1 MLEKKIYPLIAIL
14 KPSVLICFLT
24 LPSLFFGQAPSQTST
39 ITLEEVA
46 LQAPKLKTSRL
57 LIPASVSSIDLI
69 PLQGFQQQL
78 SLQEYLRAVPGL
90 FSLNANN
97 YAQDL
102 RLSIRGFGSR
112 AAFGIRG
119 VKIIVDGI
127 PETTPDGQGQVDN
140 LPLGLLSRLEV
151 LRGPSASLYGN
162 AAGGVLYLNTLDSL
176 DGASTRFRSTFGSY
190 GYQNYQLTTQLKGAK
205 TIALFHLNR
214 TTTEGFRAFS
224 GLKQNVFN
232 AKIKHSFSPRSK
244 INFQLNYTNSPKAED
259 AGGLKLDETE
269 ADFRQARQRNL
280 DYNTFEKIDQFKI
293 GMRWEQEWGS
303 QWSLDSY
310 AFYSFRDFYGKLPF
324 ENGGII
330 DLFRNYYG
338 LGSRLSYEETQSKLT
353 HRWQLGFETNGQRD
367 QRDRFQSLQGM
378 QGDNVFSQLE
388 RFGNVG
394 ISLLD
399 DLQWDKFLIRTGL
412 RMDYQTLGADTEP
425 EIQEYTVLNPSI
437 GMSYALSRAHRI
449 FINFS
454 SSFETPTLSELSANP
469 TGGEGLNLDL
479 DPSKAINYELG
490 WKTQGSS
497 GYFEATTFYIK
508 SSNEILPYELEA
520 FPGRSFYQ
528 NAGATRRY
536 GLELAALYQWNR
548 WEMQASL
555 TQAQYQFEGEKTE
568 DNLEGNSL
576 PGIPNSQ
583 LFLQLQYSTNTD
595 WKWILSAEHI
605 GEFYANN
612 SNSVA
617 IESFQKLRFQIQKTV
632 QISWGEIDFHGGIN
646 NLLNT
651 IYYDNIRLNAFG
663 ARFYEPAPGRNFYL
677 GFNISLN

>member
-1 MLEKKIYPLIAIL
+1 MLEKNIYPLTAIL
-14 KPSVLICFLT
+14 KPFLLICLMTF
-24 LPSLFFGQAPSQTST
+24 PSLFFGQGLSQTST
-39 ITLEEVA
+39 ITLDEVA
-46 LQAPKLKTSRL
+46 LQATKLKSSRF

-140 LPLGLLSRLEV
+140 LPLALLSRLEV

-162 AAGGVLYLNTLDSL
+162 AAGGVLYLNTMDSL
-176 DGASTRFRSTFGSY
+176 DGAITRFRSTFGSY
-190 GYQNYQLTTQLKGAK
+190 GYQNYQLTSQLKGLK
-205 TIALFHLNR
+205 TTALLHLNH
-214 TTTEGFRAFS
+214 TNTKGFRAFS

-232 AKIKHSFSPRSK
+232 AKIKHSFNSRSK

-259 AGGLKLDETE
+259 AGGLKLEETE

-280 DYNTFEKIDQFKI
+280 DYNTFEIIDQFKI
-293 GMRWEQEWGS
+293 GMRWEQQWGS
-303 QWSLDSY
+303 QWNLDSY
-310 AFYSFRDFYGKLPF
+310 AFYSFRDFHGKLPF

-367 QRDRFQSLQGM
+367 QRDRFQNLQGM
-378 QGDNVFSQLE
+378 QGYNVFSQLE

-399 DLQWDKFLIRTGL
+399 DLQWDKLLIRSGL
-412 RMDYQTLGADTEP
+412 RFDYQTLGADNEA

-437 GMSYALSRAHRI
+437 GMSYAISRAHRL
-449 FINFS
+449 FVNFS
-454 SSFETPTLSELSANP
+454 TSFETPTLSELSANP
-469 TGGEGLNLDL
+469 SGGEGLNLDL

-490 WKTQGSS
+490 WKTRGTS
-497 GYFEATTFYIK
+497 GDFEATTFYIK

-536 GLELAALYQWNR
+536 GLELAASYQWNR
-548 WEMQASL
+548 WGIQASL
-555 TQAQYQFEGEKTE
+555 TQAQYQFDQQKAE
-568 DNLEGNSL
+568 DNLNGNSL

-583 LFLQLQYSTNTD
+583 AFFQLNYSTNSD
-595 WKWILSAEHI
+595 WNWILSGEHI

-612 SNSVA
+612 TNSVA
-617 IESFQKLRFQIQKTV
+617 IQSFQKVRFQAQKSIQV
-632 QISWGEIDFHGGIN
+632 PWGEIDFLGGIN

-651 IYYDNIRLNAFG
+651 TYYDNIRLNAFG

-677 GFNISLN
+677 GFQISLN